1 MADRRYHPTPDP
13 DEARKSGASERS
25 PMILLGM
32 CLLLFPGFLR
42 FSVLCALF
50 INNSRGYLLFTAGIT
65 SFLFEFGLQL
75 LIFMFSFRARSSWHS
90 RSLPFGFRD
99 DWNRVSFEQSPLFFR
114 TTEAGRMCAW
124 EENILLRHR
133 SRDRARLNS
142 ARSRFN
148 PGRHFLFQLK

>member
-1 MADRRYHPTPDP
+1 
-13 DEARKSGASERS
+13 
-25 PMILLGM
+25 M

-50 INNSRGYLLFTAGIT
+50 INNSGGYLLFTAGIT

-90 RSLPFGFRD
+90 RSLPFGLRD
-99 DWNRVSFEQSPLFFR
+99 DWNRVSFEQPPLFFR
-114 TTEAGRMCAW
+114 TTKAGRMCAW

-142 ARSRFN
+142 TRSRFN
-148 PGRHFLFQLK
+148 PAASSGFNSSKCAEISECLNSKTERRSPSMGF